1 MCGIAGW
8 IDGERYL
15 PDQQT
20 VLDNMSKTLQ
30 RRGPD
35 DSGQYLEPNACLL
48 HRRLAVVDPENGRQP
63 MIAQAG
69 NETYALVYN
78 GELYNTDE
86 LRSQLE
92 HIGCTFQTH
101 SDTEVLLNAYA
112 MWGKN
117 CLSKLNGIFA
127 FAVWEKNSRR
137 LFAARDRMGVK
148 PFYYYEYP
156 DGLIFGSEIK
166 ALLAN
171 PLVEPVVDEDG
182 LNQIFL
188 LGPGAIPGKAVYR
201 GMKELAP
208 GYCMTFTPGNGVH
221 LHRWWKLLAREHTE
235 DEKTSIEH
243 VRALL
248 TDSIRRQLV
257 SDVPLCTLLSGGLDS
272 SIISAVAAEEYR
284 KQGRQLTTYS
294 VDYVDNAKYFQRN
307 RFQPAPDSEYVGEMA
322 DAIGSHHQNVILDNA
337 AQADALLD
345 AVRARDYPG
354 MADIDSSLLL
364 FCREIKKDFTV
375 GLSGECADE
384 IFGGYPWYHREE
396 ILFEDTFPWSR
407 SVDLRKSI
415 LQPDVLKG
423 DSAGYV
429 RAEYLKTVNDTEKLA
444 GESKKEARMR
454 EMFRLNTDWFMQ
466 TLLTRKDRMSMY
478 SGVEMRVPFCD
489 HRLVEYTYN
498 LPWELKSLHGREKGI
513 LRQAFH
519 DILPERIAWRKKSPY
534 PRTFSPAY
542 FSRVMELFQQE
553 MEEGSPL
560 KDMLNFNRLQELAE
574 HPNDL
579 KEPWYGQLM
588 RVPQIFAY
596 LLQIHWW
603 MKENHVR
610 IV

>member
-86 LRSQLE
+86 LRSQLK

-166 ALLAN
+166 TLLAN

-208 GYCMTFTPGNGVH
+208 GYCMTFTPENGVH

-272 SIISAVAAEEYR
+272 SIISAVAAEKYR

-337 AQADALLD
+337 AQADTLLD

-384 IFGGYPWYHREE
+384 
-396 ILFEDTFPWSR
+396 FEH
-407 SVDLRKSI
+407 I
-415 LQPDVLKG
+415 G
-423 DSAGYV
+423 
-429 RAEYLKTVNDTEKLA
+429 
-444 GESKKEARMR
+444 
-454 EMFRLNTDWFMQ
+454 
-466 TLLTRKDRMSMY
+466 
-478 SGVEMRVPFCD
+478 
-489 HRLVEYTYN
+489 
-498 LPWELKSLHGREKGI
+498 
-513 LRQAFH
+513 
-519 DILPERIAWRKKSPY
+519 
-534 PRTFSPAY
+534 
-542 FSRVMELFQQE
+542 
-553 MEEGSPL
+553 
-560 KDMLNFNRLQELAE
+560 
-574 HPNDL
+574 
-579 KEPWYGQLM
+579 
-588 RVPQIFAY
+588 
-596 LLQIHWW
+596 
-603 MKENHVR
+603 
-610 IV
+610 